1 VIKIPENTPTDLILQ
16 YRQQGYDDDSIIKA
30 LQQQG
35 YDSQQIFDGFNQA
48 DLKPN
53 SIATPVRGMNTA
65 QEDKTE
71 EMIESIIEEK
81 WKELREKLTAFEN
94 WKETISGQVSRLEE
108 EMKHIKESYNNL
120 HQGVLGKISEY
131 DSNLKEVG
139 SSVKAMDKVFK
150 NILPTLTNSVNR
162 LARMSGGQQKP
173 PTNRPF

>member
-1 VIKIPENTPTDLILQ
+1 MIKIPENTPTDLILQ

-35 YDSQQIFDGFNQA
+35 YNSQQIFDGFNQA

-53 SIATPVRGMNTA
+53 AVATPVQGMNTPA
-65 QEDKTE
+65 QDKTE

-81 WKELREKLTAFEN
+81 WNELKEKLNSFDN
-94 WKETISGQVSRLEE
+94 WKEQIQNQVTKLEE
-108 EMKHIKESYNNL
+108 EMSHIKENYNNL

-131 DSNLKEVG
+131 DNNLKDVG

-162 LARMSGGQQKP
+162 LARMSGPKP
-173 PTNRPF
+173 PINKLQQ